1 MRGCGTFHGVGLIVM
16 SASEIEPYLR
26 ELGLLVPS
34 GSDVAVERVARRN
47 LIHTVTWDSG
57 GYIVK
62 QGVGPEGSRSLANEA
77 AVYRR
82 LATHGDSDLGRY
94 FAGFVAYDT
103 ERDALTVELVGN
115 AENLR
120 DYHIGV
126 GHFSITLGRALGNA
140 LGALHSSSSP
150 TREQPNGFANIPPWI
165 LSLHRPDLNM
175 LGHASSA
182 NLELIKTVQQ
192 VPELGEYL
200 DALRGSW
207 VPTTLIHNDM
217 RWDNCVVHGKR
228 GSRRR
233 TRLKLIDLELAQLGD
248 PLWDVGCALSDYLS
262 LWVTSIPMTGEAPP
276 DHFTRLSRYPLHRM
290 QPAIRALWRAYL
302 RRAELDSTRATPA
315 LHTAT
320 RYAAA
325 RLIHTAFERTQLTTY
340 LAGTVICMLQ
350 LSLNIFEQTADA
362 AAELFGLPSETTGPQ

>member
-1 MRGCGTFHGVGLIVM
+1 MHGVGLIVM
-16 SASEIEPYLR
+16 SVSEIEAYLR
-26 ELGLLVPS
+26 ERGLLDPS
-34 GSDVAVERVARRN
+34 SSDVAVERVTRRN
-47 LIHTVTWDSG
+47 LVHKVTWDSR

-62 QGVGPEGSRSLANEA
+62 QGVGPEGSRSIANEA
-77 AVYRR
+77 TVYRR
-82 LATHGDSDLGRY
+82 LEADGDSDLGRY
-94 FAGFVAYDT
+94 LARFVGYDV

-126 GHFSITLGRALGNA
+126 GHFSITLGRELGNA
-140 LGALHSSSSP
+140 LGVLHSSSSP
-150 TREQPNGFANIPPWI
+150 TPTQPNEFANIPPWI

-175 LGHASSA
+175 MGHASSA
-182 NLELIKTVQQ
+182 NIELIRTVQQ
-192 VPELGEYL
+192 VPELGAYL

-207 VPTTLIHNDM
+207 VPTTLIHNDI
-217 RWDNCVVHGKR
+217 RWDNCVVYGKR

-276 DHFTRLSRYPLHRM
+276 DQFARLSRYPLRRM

-302 RRAELDSTRATPA
+302 RRAELDSTRATQA

-325 RLIHTAFERTQLTTY
+325 RLIQTAFERTQLTTY
-340 LAGTVICMLQ
+340 LPGSVICMLQ

-362 AAELFGLPSETTGPQ
+362 AAELLGIDGQAGGRP